1 MTYLTD
7 THCHLDFSA
16 FDADRQEVIARAKS
30 AGLKWIL
37 NPGIDLPTSKA
48 ALQLAEAYP
57 VFISAAIGFHPNL
70 GKPWQ
75 ISNLDELRSLA
86 AHPSVCAIGEIGL
99 DYYRQH
105 TSPEQQRLMF
115 TSQLELAQQLELPV
129 IIHNRTATA
138 DLMSI
143 LTSWYQDIPSSS
155 RLKEYPGVFHSFSAD
170 LATALSAIKMNFHIG
185 ISGPITFKNAHER
198 KDIVAQLPV
207 DKLLLETDAPFLTPH
222 PHRGRRNEPAYI
234 PLIAEEIA
242 HLQSM
247 SLSDLAKTTYENA
260 QRLFSFPPIN
270 P

>member
-57 VFISAAIGFHPNL
+57 TFISAAIGFHPNL

-75 ISNLDELRSLA
+75 ISNLDKLRSLA
-86 AHPSVCAIGEIGL
+86 THPSVCAIGEIGL
-99 DYYRQH
+99 DYYHQH
-105 TSPEQQRLMF
+105 TPPEQQRLMF

-129 IIHNRTATA
+129 IIHNRDATA

-143 LTSWYQDIPSSS
+143 LTNWYQGIPSSS
-155 RLKEYPGVFHSFSAD
+155 HLKECPGVLHSFSAD
-170 LATALSAIKMNFHIG
+170 LATALNAIEMNFHIG
-185 ISGPITFKNAHER
+185 ISGPVTFKNAQER

-207 DKLLLETDAPFLTPH
+207 DKLLLETDSPFLTPH

-242 HLQSM
+242 QLQGM
-247 SLSDLAKTTYENA
+247 SLPDLAKTTYENA
-260 QRLFSFPPIN
+260 QRLFSFPPSN
-270 P
+270 S